1 MGVWHG
7 SLLVC
12 MCSKVSE
19 LRFKMWLSRHN
30 HSAAALHC
38 AGEDATLGQGTLGM
52 EGVGAPGGGGTQVS
66 TLDLA
71 AAPEEDEQVRR
82 FGTIL
87 TPGWRNKWPT
97 NDSLLFCRCHC
108 LATALPHGGSCYT

>member
-1 MGVWHG
+1 
-7 SLLVC
+7 
-12 MCSKVSE
+12 MCNKVSKQP
-19 LRFKMWLSRHN
+19 LWFKLWLARRN
-30 HSAAALHC
+30 HTAAPPRSVVGS

-82 FGTIL
+82 LRLIL
-87 TPGWRNKWPT
+87 TE
-97 NDSLLFCRCHC
+97 D
-108 LATALPHGGSCYT
+108 